1 MKRILVC
8 LSLLVLIISQSTF
21 IGLASETPFE
31 INADSQKVALLGGG
45 DFSLNLQGATGNV
58 SWSVHNQSICSVI
71 GNDSSVTITPLSAG
85 NAVITATCENRVAYA
100 QIRIID
106 VANSAD
112 AQIVVSDF
120 YKKGE
125 EANFYFSVEGYTE
138 FYNFKGDWSVTDENG
153 NLVEIVQN
161 GEKCLISGDKVN
173 VGSYFVSLVSP
184 GFSKITTEI
193 KVGEINT
200 DEIIN
205 KYLWVVALFVVILL
219 VITILTKKSG
229 SKLKRVNRQLALVIE
244 KFNKTKEKAN
254 GGNTLIFRD
263 RLNKANVSLKV
274 VVSEIQVMN
283 MDNFG
288 YYQTIQDEMIKLCRV
303 IDNLIMSPNET
314 FNVVEFMDKCL
325 EKLKEIEVK
334 CKNLLEIEK
343 APQKQVFSQVE
354 EINLKSQQTKR
365 ERQMEILF
373 NGLEDGDEDD
383 DD

>member
-1 MKRILVC
+1 M
-8 LSLLVLIISQSTF
+8 
-21 IGLASETPFE
+21 
-31 INADSQKVALLGGG
+31 
-45 DFSLNLQGATGNV
+45 LNFQ
-58 SWSVHNQSICSVI
+58 
-71 GNDSSVTITPLSAG
+71 
-85 NAVITATCENRVAYA
+85 
-100 QIRIID
+100 
-106 VANSAD
+106 
-112 AQIVVSDF
+112 
-120 YKKGE
+120 
-125 EANFYFSVEGYTE
+125 
-138 FYNFKGDWSVTDENG
+138 
-153 NLVEIVQN
+153 
-161 GEKCLISGDKVN
+161 DKVN

-254 GGNTLIFRD
+254 VGNTLIFRD
-263 RLNKANVSLKV
+263 RLNKANVSLKL